1 MTIRQWLA
9 HRTKTIRGL
18 RADLARMN
26 TDLETLDQ
34 HCQRLGGEV
43 RTLTIERDSE
53 RDSMKAHYVILLK
66 ERLLLKAT
74 LGAERRKTSRLEAD
88 LASLRDK
95 LVEYRQGGVDRTTRG
110 DSVPSESAT

>member
-34 HCQRLGGEV
+34 HCQRLGGQNRALAEDYAA
-43 RTLTIERDSE
+43 LRDS
-53 RDSMKAHYVILLK
+53 RD
-66 ERLLLKAT
+66 RLVS
-74 LGAERRKTSRLEAD
+74 ERRVLRTELMIEQRNRARVAAE
-88 LASLRDK
+88 LASLRGK

-110 DSVPSESAT
+110 DSVPSESAA

>member
-43 RTLTIERDSE
+43 RTLTIERDS
-53 RDSMKAHYVILLK
+53 MKADCVNLLR

-74 LGAERRKTSRLEAD
+74 LKTERGKTSRVEAD

-110 DSVPSESAT
+110 DSVPSESAA